1 MMNTTQNSIKV
12 LALDDDNHEV
22 CFVTEN
28 EYFSTAAE
36 FMKAKLLKPHAEE
49 YQIRSVALCSPP
61 KALEDMPEDEF
72 DHMFIVLADEYR
84 PQNLEEKRRCD
95 RLKAFNAFWDNG
107 EEFWYV

>member
-1 MMNTTQNSIKV
+1 MNTFQNFIKV

-22 CFVTEN
+22 CFITEN

-61 KALEDMPEDEF
+61 KSLEEIPEDEF
-72 DHMFIVLADEYR
+72 NHMFIMLTDEYH
-84 PQNLEEKRRCD
+84 PQGLDGKRQAERI
-95 RLKAFNAFWDNG
+95 KVFNTFWNNG